1 MTPGSLNPIAVGEG
15 RGGKRVREGCSW
27 SIQNARERGGG
38 LDCDRDG
45 EGRRQ
50 RPEMKGEDA
59 RGATMVISRGG
70 AVERE
75 RGGGIGETTTGWKKV
90 RIRV

>member
-1 MTPGSLNPIAVGEG
+1 M
-15 RGGKRVREGCSW
+15 RKGCSW

-59 RGATMVISRGG
+59 RGATMVIARGG

-75 RGGGIGETTTGWKKV
+75 RGEA
-90 RIRV
+90 

>member
-45 EGRRQ
+45 EGRWQ

-59 RGATMVISRGG
+59 RGATMVIARG
-70 AVERE
+70 ERE
-75 RGGGIGETTTGWKKV
+75 RHRGDDDRLEEGED
-90 RIRV
+90 